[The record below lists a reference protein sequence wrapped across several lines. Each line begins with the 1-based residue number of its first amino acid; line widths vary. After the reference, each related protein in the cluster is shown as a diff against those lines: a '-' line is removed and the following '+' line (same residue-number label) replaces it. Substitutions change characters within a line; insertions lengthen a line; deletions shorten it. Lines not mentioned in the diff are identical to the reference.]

1 MTTSNHQR
9 DRDLAERAAGG
20 DERAWREIY
29 EETCQPLF
37 NTLCFQTGH
46 RETARDLLQE
56 TYLKAWRHLGA
67 YRGEGSLLAWLRGI
81 AVRLALDWRR
91 GLGRRLRSLV
101 TIHQDDGTD
110 LDLPDDDR
118 EDARDARL
126 SVGGR
131 SFQGALARLSPKQR
145 ACLILHEL
153 EELPFA
159 EVAREVGCSEPTA
172 RVHHL
177 RARQKLNEWLTVP
190 AEEIGGQQA

>member
-1 MTTSNHQR
+1 MTTTTHRQ
-9 DRDLAERAAGG
+9 DQDLARRAAGG
-20 DERAWREIY
+20 DEAAWRQIY
-29 EETCQPLF
+29 EDTCQPLF

-91 GLGRRLRSLV
+91 GVGRRWRSLV
-101 TIHQDDGTD
+101 SIHQDDGTD
-110 LDLPDDDR
+110 LELPGRDR
-118 EDARDARL
+118 QDARDAHL
-126 SVGGR
+126 SVTGQA
-131 SFQGALARLSPKQR
+131 FQSALQRLSPKQR

-159 EVAREVGCSEPTA
+159 EVAQEVGCSEPTA

-177 RARQKLNEWLTVP
+177 RARQKLNEWLARP
-190 AEEIGGQQA
+190 AGEIGGQQA